1 MSGAGES
8 HAPTPADPPL
18 RVLTVCTHNR
28 TRSVMMAAMLKLML
42 GERLGS
48 DRVVVTSAGF
58 GPAGIPAIEDAVDA
72 MSRRHLDVSAHRSQ
86 SVTADVLADVD
97 VVLTAERDH
106 VVKVAAL
113 SPSMFRVTMTLP
125 EFLQLAVADPF
136 GGADDIPGWLS
147 GLTSQRTAGHYL
159 RDDIDEIAD
168 PTGSPARA
176 FEAAVVVLEQQCVEA
191 SGLLAR
197 AST

>member
-1 MSGAGES
+1 MSEAGGS
-8 HAPTPADPPL
+8 HAPRPEDSPL

-28 TRSVMMAAMLKLML
+28 TRSVMMAAMLESML
-42 GERLGS
+42 GERLGA
-48 DRVVVTSAGF
+48 DRVEVTSAGF

-86 SVTADVLADVD
+86 QVTADLLADVD

-113 SPSMFRVTMTLP
+113 SPSVFRVTMTLP
-125 EFLQLAVADPF
+125 EFFQLAVADPF
-136 GGADDIPGWLS
+136 GGADDISGWLT

-197 AST
+197 AAA